1 MGFVSGNHILLFVI
15 FLVIVLVIFGP
26 GKLPDVGAGMGKA
39 IREFRKAS
47 TDVKD
52 AVMSSQSETPAPAA
66 PAYTPPPAAPIT
78 PPPTPVAPTPDPAP
92 ATPAET
98 SRSTAHADRGA

>member
-1 MGFVSGNHILLFVI
+1 MGFLSGQHVLLFLI

-52 AVMSSQSETPAPAA
+52 AVMSSGGSEPAA
-66 PAYTPPPAAPIT
+66 PPYVPPAAAPIT
-78 PPPTPVAPTPDPAP
+78 PPPAPAAPAPPPDPAP
-92 ATPAET
+92 RRPP
-98 SRSTAHADRGA
+98 RPPRP

>member
-1 MGFVSGNHILLFVI
+1 MGFVSGNHIFLFLI

-47 TDVKD
+47 TEVRDSVVNATAEERKPD
-52 AVMSSQSETPAPAA
+52 EA
-66 PAYTPPPAAPIT
+66 PPAVIAPE
-78 PPPTPVAPTPDPAP
+78 PTPSTPV
-92 ATPAET
+92 T
-98 SRSTAHADRGA
+98 SSTKTGG

>member
-26 GKLPDVGAGMGKA
+26 GKLPDVGAGMGRA

-47 TDVKD
+47 SDVKD
-52 AVMSSQSETPAPAA
+52 AVMGSQADTPAP
-66 PAYTPPPAAPIT
+66 PAYTAPAATPITAPPA
-78 PPPTPVAPTPDPAP
+78 PVTPAP
-92 ATPAET
+92 ELAPPATADT
-98 SRSTAHADRGA
+98 THSTAHADRGA

>member
-1 MGFVSGNHILLFVI
+1 MGFVSGNHILLFII

-52 AVMSSQSETPAPAA
+52 AVMSSHQDAPAA
-66 PAYTPPPAAPIT
+66 PPYVPPAAELLQ
-78 PPPTPVAPTPDPAP
+78 VLDH
-92 ATPAET
+92 
-98 SRSTAHADRGA
+98 RHAAFVVSHSLHSLTFPLFGLSLPGG

>member
-52 AVMSSQSETPAPAA
+52 AVMSSSQDPPAPPA
-66 PAYTPPPAAPIT
+66 PTYTPPASTPIT
-78 PPPTPVAPTPDPAP
+78 APPTPVTPAPEPAPPAP
-92 ATPAET
+92 AE
-98 SRSTAHADRGA
+98 SGRSTAHADRGA

>member
-1 MGFVSGNHILLFVI
+1 MGFVSGNHILLFII

-52 AVMSSQSETPAPAA
+52 AVMSSHQDAPAA
-66 PAYTPPPAAPIT
+66 PPYVPPAAEPVT
-78 PPPTPVAPTPDPAP
+78 PPPTPSTPPSPVTPPPAP
-92 ATPAET
+92 SEGTRPT
-98 SRSTAHADRGA
+98 VHADRGA

>member
-1 MGFVSGNHILLFVI
+1 MGFVSGNHIFLFLI

-47 TDVKD
+47 NDVKD
-52 AVMSSQSETPAPAA
+52 SVVNATTDVHR
-66 PAYTPPPAAPIT
+66 
-78 PPPTPVAPTPDPAP
+78 PDESVSGVVS
-92 ATPAET
+92 PAET
-98 SRSTAHADRGA
+98 KPATSGTKSGG

>member
-47 TDVKD
+47 VEVKD
-52 AVMSSQSETPAPAA
+52 AVMSSTSDQPTAPGAVTPM
-66 PAYTPPPAAPIT
+66 T
-78 PPPTPVAPTPDPAP
+78 PPPTQAAPTPPVAPPG
-92 ATPAET
+92 PAEQQRPT
-98 SRSTAHADRGA
+98 VHADRGA

>member
-1 MGFVSGNHILLFVI
+1 MGFVSGNHIFLFLI

-47 TDVKD
+47 TEVRDSVVNASAEERKPD
-52 AVMSSQSETPAPAA
+52 EPAPTVIA
-66 PAYTPPPAAPIT
+66 PEQKPS
-78 PPPTPVAPTPDPAP
+78 TPV
-92 ATPAET
+92 T
-98 SRSTAHADRGA
+98 STTKTGG

>member
-1 MGFVSGNHILLFVI
+1 MGFVSGNHIFLFLI

-47 TDVKD
+47 TEVRDSVVNASTEERKAD
-52 AVMSSQSETPAPAA
+52 EPAPAPA
-66 PAYTPPPAAPIT
+66 PTVIAPEQKPT
-78 PPPTPVAPTPDPAP
+78 TPV
-92 ATPAET
+92 T
-98 SRSTAHADRGA
+98 SSTKTGG

>member
-1 MGFVSGNHILLFVI
+1 MGFISGNHILLFII

-52 AVMSSQSETPAPAA
+52 AVMSSHQDAPAA
-66 PAYTPPPAAPIT
+66 PPYVPPAAEPVT
-78 PPPTPVAPTPDPAP
+78 PPPTPASPVTPPPAP
-92 ATPAET
+92 SEGTRPT
-98 SRSTAHADRGA
+98 VHADRGA